1 MVRVV
6 TLLATSVVIVAATCD
21 SGGRFCVV
29 LGIEELEEAVLRFP
43 KGLYLSPSMCSMCG
57 KQEQH
62 GQQGEELFALPI
74 NMLQDESQIYREEA

>member
-6 TLLATSVVIVAATCD
+6 TLLATSVVIIAATSD

-43 KGLYLSPSMCSMCG
+43 KGLYLSPSPSMCSTCG

-74 NMLQDESQIYREEA
+74 NMLRDESQI

>member
-6 TLLATSVVIVAATCD
+6 TLLATSVVIVAATSD

-43 KGLYLSPSMCSMCG
+43 VLLISRGHMYP
-57 KQEQH
+57 QEEQTKRIISNSKH
-62 GQQGEELFALPI
+62 VR
-74 NMLQDESQIYREEA
+74 YVWEAGTA